1 MIAEDRRSIP
11 TEETKNLDT
20 PDIALQFIR
29 NSTAVEPV
37 CCWQE
42 KNMELHTDTV
52 GIGMQ
57 FRSTKQR
64 GKKV

>member
-11 TEETKNLDT
+11 TEETKSLNT
-20 PDIALQFIR
+20 PDIALQLFR
-29 NSTAVEPV
+29 NGTAVEPV
-37 CCWQE
+37 YCWQK